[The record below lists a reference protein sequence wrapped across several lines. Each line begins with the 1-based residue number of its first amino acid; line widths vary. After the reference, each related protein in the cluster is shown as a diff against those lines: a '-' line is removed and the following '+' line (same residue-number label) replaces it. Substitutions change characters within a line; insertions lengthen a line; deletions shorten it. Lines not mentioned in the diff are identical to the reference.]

1 MKIKSLLLGSAAA
14 MLAVSG
20 ASAADAI
27 IAAEPEPVEYVRV
40 CDAFG
45 AGYFYIPG
53 TETCLKISG
62 FVRMDLGFASDTDS
76 YTSTV
81 RGRVNFQAKEDTEL
95 GVLHAY
101 VRLQGDSSPSDGVFD
116 PNDPIGP
123 TDNLNNGAAYDAGVV
138 LDQAYAELGGLI
150 FGYTETTWVSSKNG
164 GASGFGSHSDN
175 GLAYGYSQANQI
187 GYNFTGGNWF
197 AAISANDDGDAS
209 TYMPDITGRVG
220 GVFAGA
226 TVYLAG
232 GYDQSAE
239 NFGLKLGLNTDI
251 GPAGNLIVQ
260 GFYAD
265 GPSRYGANA
274 SPVGVAAINGL
285 GVATTHTPEWS
296 ILASYQHQ
304 FAPNFKA
311 SIGGQYSSDY
321 YVVPLAGTAPLG
333 SANSGIDSWAVE
345 GVLVWNP
352 VENLEVRGEVRYTD
366 FQSSAAVGYLG
377 GDSTTGLFRLQRN
390 F

>member
-27 IAAEPEPVEYVRV
+27 VAAEPEPVEYVRV

-62 FVRMDLGFASDTDS
+62 FLRFDVTFDSNDDS
-76 YTSTV
+76 YSSKA
-81 RGRVNFQAKEDTEL
+81 RGRVNFQAKEDTEY
-95 GVLHAY
+95 GILHAY
-101 VRLQGDSSPSDGVFD
+101 VRFQGDTS
-116 PNDPIGP
+116 PNDLG
-123 TDNLNNGAAYDAGVV
+123 TNTFGYDGNAIV
-138 LDQAYAELGGLI
+138 DQAYAELGGLI
-150 FGYTETTWVSSKNG
+150 FGYTENTFVSSKNG
-164 GASGFGSHSDN
+164 GASGFGSHSDD
-175 GLAYGYSQANQI
+175 GLDYGYSQANQI
-187 GYNFTGGNWF
+187 GYNFTDSNWF
-197 AAISANDDGDAS
+197 AAISANDDGDTS
-209 TYMPDITGRVG
+209 TYMPDFTGRIG

-226 TVYLAG
+226 TIYAAA

-239 NFGLKLGLNTDI
+239 NFGVKLGLNTDI

-265 GPSRYGANA
+265 GPTRYGANA
-274 SPVGVAAINGL
+274 TPPTGAGVF
-285 GVATTHTPEWS
+285 TPEWS
-296 ILASYQHQ
+296 VIASYQHQ
-304 FAPNFKA
+304 FAPNFKG
-311 SIGGQYSSDY
+311 SVGGQYSYDY
-321 YVVPLAGTAPLG
+321 YATAVATNFALGNASSGT
-333 SANSGIDSWAVE
+333 DSWAIE

-352 VENLEVRGEVRYTD
+352 VENVEVRGEVRYTE
-366 FQSSAAVGYLG
+366 FTG
-377 GDSTTGLFRLQRN
+377 GGVLLNSDATTGLFRLQRN

>member
-27 IAAEPEPVEYVRV
+27 VAAEPEPVEYVRV

-62 FVRMDLGFASDTDS
+62 FVRMNVTYSNNDVGEQTSSASS
-76 YTSTV
+76 WGTSV
-81 RGRVNFQAKEDTEL
+81 RGRVNFQAKEDTEY

-101 VRLQGDSSPSDGVFD
+101 VRLQGDNSGGGDG
-116 PNDPIGP
+116 
-123 TDNLNNGAAYDAGVV
+123 AVV
-138 LDQAYAELGGLI
+138 VDQGYAELGGLV
-150 FGYTETTWVSSKNG
+150 FGYTESVWVSSKNG

-175 GLAYGYSQANQI
+175 GLNYGYGQANQI
-187 GYNFTGGNWF
+187 GYNFTGANWF
-197 AAISANDDGDAS
+197 AAISAQDDGDAS
-209 TYMPDITGRVG
+209 SAMPDIAGRIG

-226 TVYLAG
+226 TIYAAA

-239 NFGLKLGLNTDI
+239 NFGVKLGLNTDI

-265 GPSRYGANA
+265 GPTIFGANTTL
-274 SPVGVAAINGL
+274 PLTAATKGTRT
-285 GVATTHTPEWS
+285 AEWS
-296 ILASYQHQ
+296 VLASYQHQ
-304 FAPNFKA
+304 FTPNFKG
-311 SIGGQYSSDY
+311 SVGGQYSADY
-321 YVVPLAGTAPLG
+321 YATALNSILNAAPGTVTTTQTALG
-333 SANSGIDSWAVE
+333 SASSGIDSWAVE

-352 VENLEVRGEVRYTD
+352 VANLEVRGEVRYTT
-366 FQSSAAVGYLG
+366 FSGLAAGLPAGSYFGV
-377 GDSTTGLFRLQRN
+377 DDQVDTLFRLQRN

>member
-62 FVRMDLGFASDTDS
+62 FVRMDIEFNSNDDS
-76 YTSTV
+76 YGTNV
-81 RGRVNFQAKEDTEL
+81 RGRLNIQAKEDTEL

-101 VRLQGDSSPSDGVFD
+101 VRVQGDTG
-116 PNDPIGP
+116 
-123 TDNLNNGAAYDAGVV
+123 TANLNDGSTYDPPAA

-197 AAISANDDGDAS
+197 AAISANDDGDTT

-226 TVYLAG
+226 TIYLAG

-265 GPSRYGANA
+265 GPTRWGANN
-274 SPVGVAAINGL
+274 SPTGILQFNNS
-285 GVATTHTPEWS
+285 TTYTPEWS
-296 ILASYQHQ
+296 VIASYQHQ
-304 FAPNFKA
+304 FAPNFKG

-321 YVVPLAGTAPLG
+321 YFTPLQGTGTLG
-333 SANSGIDSWAVE
+333 SANSGIDSWAIE

-366 FQSSAAVGYLG
+366 FSSGVTESGAFAG
-377 GDSTTGLFRLQRN
+377 GDATTGIFRLQRN

>member
-27 IAAEPEPVEYVRV
+27 VAAEPEPVEYVRV

-62 FVRMDLGFASDTDS
+62 FVRMDINFNSNNDS
-76 YTSTV
+76 YTTNV
-81 RGRVNFQAKEDTEL
+81 RGRVNFQAKEDTEY

-101 VRLQGDSSPSDGVFD
+101 VRIQGDTSTAD
-116 PNDPIGP
+116 
-123 TDNLNNGAAYDAGVV
+123 LNNAATYDLPTFV
-138 LDQAYAELGGLI
+138 DQAYAELGGLI

-175 GLAYGYSQANQI
+175 GLNYGYSQANQI
-187 GYNFTGGNWF
+187 GYNLTGSNWF
-197 AAISANDDGDAS
+197 AAISANDDGDGA

-226 TVYLAG
+226 TIYGAG

-239 NFGLKLGLNTDI
+239 NFGLKLGLNMDV
-251 GPAGNLIVQ
+251 GPAGNVIVQ

-265 GPSRYGANA
+265 GPTRYGANA
-274 SPVGVAAINGL
+274 SPTGIAG
-285 GVATTHTPEWS
+285 GGTYTPEWS
-296 ILASYQHQ
+296 VIASYQHQ
-304 FAPNFKA
+304 FAPNFKG
-311 SIGGQYSSDY
+311 SVGGQYSSDY
-321 YVVPLAGTAPLG
+321 YFNALAGTAPIA
-333 SANSGIDSWAVE
+333 SANSGIDSWAIE

-352 VENLEVRGEVRYTD
+352 VANLEVRGEVRYTD
-366 FQSSAAVGYLG
+366 FSSGLADTGAYVG
-377 GDSTTGLFRLQRN
+377 GDATTGLFRLQRN

>member
-14 MLAVSG
+14 MFAVSG

-53 TETCLKISG
+53 TETCLKLSG
-62 FVRMDLGFASDTDS
+62 FVRMDINFDSNDDS
-76 YTSTV
+76 YDTNV
-81 RGRVNFQAKEDTEL
+81 RGRLNVQAKEDTEL

-101 VRLQGDSSPSDGVFD
+101 VRIQGDT
-116 PNDPIGP
+116 GP
-123 TDNLNNGAAYDAGVV
+123 DDATVAGNTANLNNGATYDGNAVI
-138 LDQAYAELGGLI
+138 DQAYAELGGLV

-164 GASGFGSHSDN
+164 GASGFGSHSDD
-175 GLAYGYSQANQI
+175 GLNYGYSQANQI

-197 AAISANDDGDAS
+197 AAISANDDGDTT
-209 TYMPDITGRVG
+209 TYMPDITGRIG

-226 TVYLAG
+226 TIYLAG

-251 GPAGNLIVQ
+251 GPAGNVIVQ

-265 GPSRYGANA
+265 GPSRWGANA
-274 SPVGVAAINGL
+274 SPIGL
-285 GVATTHTPEWS
+285 ATTHTPEWS
-296 ILASYQHQ
+296 VIASYQHQ
-304 FAPNFKA
+304 FAPNFKG
-311 SIGGQYSSDY
+311 SVGGQYSYDY
-321 YVVPLAGTAPLG
+321 YVTPLAGVASLG
-333 SANSGIDSWAVE
+333 NASSGIDSWAIE

-352 VENLEVRGEVRYTD
+352 VANLEVRGEIRYTD
-366 FQSSAAVGYLG
+366 FSSSNAAIGYAG
-377 GDSTTGLFRLQRN
+377 GDATTGLFRLQRN